1 MVSQWELEL
10 SEEEEKIFQRLL
22 QVVRHDGLGTTLRV
36 AGGWVRDKLLG
47 KQPTDI
53 DIALDNITGK
63 EFCQGIDDYY
73 SYLKSIG
80 EEGQKEKGE
89 THLIRCNPD
98 QSKHLETAK
107 KSMFQREIDFV
118 NLRSETYA
126 EGSRIPW
133 TKNGTAVQDAYRR
146 DLTINSL
153 FFNINENRVEDFTE
167 RGMDDLRKGL
177 IDTPLPAKDTFLDD
191 PLRVLRAIRFA
202 ARLNFRLSDGVKEA
216 ASDEEVKLQLGRKI
230 SRERVGK
237 EVDLMISGERPADA
251 MAYIRDL
258 GLFHTA
264 FAFPESCD
272 PPVSDDCDRRC
283 VSHIESAWNLAASV
297 HTGSVSRHMLLG
309 DEQEKLYLYS
319 ALLFPLRK
327 MFCLNAK
334 SKKKIAVTGYIIKE
348 SLKLPACVAE
358 SVLKV
363 HAASGKFAE
372 LVLLFESNV
381 ASGAIREEVE
391 DVHHDIP
398 MDAWKRV
405 YAGFVLNEIK
415 DLWRVALAI
424 SIISYPE
431 AENAGGIVSEQQDE
445 LHRRKEQYMR
455 VERSITDLGLDE
467 VWKLKPLVDGKI
479 IMRIMQKSG
488 GALIGEW
495 KKRVFKWQ
503 LAHPG
508 GSMDDCIDWLTRSQS
523 KRQKLESSMTAS
535 DGELPVAT
543 ELNCKPCQAMYLL
556 HR

>member
-1 MVSQWELEL
+1 
-10 SEEEEKIFQRLL
+10 
-22 QVVRHDGLGTTLRV
+22 
-36 AGGWVRDKLLG
+36 
-47 KQPTDI
+47 
-53 DIALDNITGK
+53 
-63 EFCQGIDDYY
+63 
-73 SYLKSIG
+73 
-80 EEGQKEKGE
+80 
-89 THLIRCNPD
+89 
-98 QSKHLETAK
+98 
-107 KSMFQREIDFV
+107 MFQREIDFV

-126 EGSRIPW
+126 EGSRIPS
-133 TKNGTAVQDAYRR
+133 TKNGTAIQDAYRR

-153 FFNINENRVEDFTE
+153 FFNINENRVEDFTG

-177 IDTPLPAKDTFLDD
+177 IDTPLNAKDTFLDD

-202 ARLNFRLSDGVKEA
+202 ARLNFRLSDEVKEA

-251 MAYIRDL
+251 MSYIRDL
-258 GLFHTA
+258 GLFHTV
-264 FAFPESCD
+264 FALPGNCD

-283 VSHIESAWNLAASV
+283 VSHIESAWSLATSV
-297 HTGSVSRHMLLG
+297 RACSCPMLLD

-319 ALLFPLRK
+319 ALFFPLRK

-348 SLKLPACVAE
+348 SLKLPAYVAE

-363 HAASGKFAE
+363 HAASGKFAD

-424 SIISYPE
+424 SIICYPE
-431 AENAGGIVSEQQDE
+431 AENAGGTLSEQQDE

-495 KKRVFKWQ
+495 KKRLFKWQ
-503 LAHPG
+503 LAHPE

-535 DGELPVAT
+535 DGQLPVAT
-543 ELNCKPCQAMYLL
+543 EFNCLPCQALYLL
-556 HR
+556 RR